1 MFSGSFIAY
10 TDILSALAEYWDA
23 RAYHRVLFCSDCG
36 YEAYLTSAPAFA
48 ASVAACE
55 FGDGGEGLDI
65 LYGFVFEGMSL
76 VDAVAAYLDANC
88 SICSGA
94 DVEEFDFGEDL
105 TAADP
110 SAAAEEAA
118 VPFSHRAFFPL

>member
-1 MFSGSFIAY
+1 MFPGSFIAY

-23 RAYHRVLFCSDCG
+23 RAYRRVLFCSDCG

-88 SICSGA
+88 SICSGV
-94 DVEEFDFGEDL
+94 DVEEFDFGEEL
-105 TAADP
+105 PAADP
-110 SAAAEEAA
+110 PDAAEEAA
-118 VPFSHRAFFPL
+118 VLAPHRAFFPL